1 MERIFIF
8 AGGWKTPDDLPELF
22 NQELLKSYQTQQ
34 PPVEFIFSDFQLYRD
49 DTIEVVKQ
57 KICLTKN
64 QQNSPHEIYLFCWK
78 LLPKPVKDQGIP
90 LEMFLKNIDLPSS
103 EIATMVSYERLA
115 HFANQHTLHIAH
127 PMGPKKQHWKIPVN
141 PFLVDSQ
148 PTHTPSADSEQG
160 MSTSMLLHYGSI
172 IDNPIFLCWKDD
184 VMKNKQEY
192 ESAMTPI
199 YYPFHSDKG
208 PHANNH
214 LSPITHKFHQLY
226 YQRSEDIVY
235 SHQGI
240 ASFTMVMNFANHR
253 KWPLEIIF
261 KQLHSSLL
269 IPFVMLNPGKL
280 RENVVRMHCNNVST
294 NGKLI
299 PIMTK
304 KEVMKVATEFGN
316 PTDTISAY
324 IPIAAEENKE
334 SAKTQTVQ
342 NELFII
348 INKLGHVFVKAI
360 GKHPMSYEQW
370 NRILLNH
377 LNTYLAHINDITQ
390 QAGYVMNLFEDMRDE
405 RMTKMNYTMSLP
417 VQDPIQL
424 ARHIPCITEMFDIYN
439 DDVSNDHPMYLKY
452 KRTGH
457 FEPAEGQKKIIQF
470 IRAHHKVHDRTM
482 AIASLVLNYSLPSK
496 EAERMFDEFVDAD
509 HDDKAS
515 GFPVHMTLVDN
526 QLTIL
531 VENITAVD
539 YVHELFIYLDGI
551 VRLTQQSLSHT
562 SLLSHKD
569 ICTSEPTK
577 KGVVH
582 IPSVELPEEEET
594 TMGEDDMENFYGM
607 EDQEDQEEEVEEVE
621 PVNPILTKQEE
632 KVGASTGVNL
642 DGLSLNG
649 LFLNRMQQRDPAL
662 FVYDNKGYM
671 AYSRMCS
678 ASAARQPIILT
689 EDEYRDVETNHRD
702 SYTEAIKYGS
712 SEDHQHYYICP
723 RYWCMKT
730 KRPMSEAE
738 VQDPAKKCGNIIPR
752 DAKHIPKGAYI
763 YEFSSDKHRNEAGDY
778 VMHTPEF
785 LKQKKNPL
793 GLSLPCCFKINS
805 NHVAQKM
812 CKNKIPFPTSNTP
825 FLL

>member
-1 MERIFIF
+1 
-8 AGGWKTPDDLPELF
+8 
-22 NQELLKSYQTQQ
+22 
-34 PPVEFIFSDFQLYRD
+34 
-49 DTIEVVKQ
+49 
-57 KICLTKN
+57 
-64 QQNSPHEIYLFCWK
+64 
-78 LLPKPVKDQGIP
+78 
-90 LEMFLKNIDLPSS
+90 
-103 EIATMVSYERLA
+103 
-115 HFANQHTLHIAH
+115 
-127 PMGPKKQHWKIPVN
+127 
-141 PFLVDSQ
+141 
-148 PTHTPSADSEQG
+148 
-160 MSTSMLLHYGSI
+160 
-172 IDNPIFLCWKDD
+172 
-184 VMKNKQEY
+184 
-192 ESAMTPI
+192 
-199 YYPFHSDKG
+199 
-208 PHANNH
+208 
-214 LSPITHKFHQLY
+214 
-226 YQRSEDIVY
+226 
-235 SHQGI
+235 
-240 ASFTMVMNFANHR
+240 
-253 KWPLEIIF
+253 
-261 KQLHSSLL
+261 
-269 IPFVMLNPGKL
+269 
-280 RENVVRMHCNNVST
+280 
-294 NGKLI
+294 
-299 PIMTK
+299 
-304 KEVMKVATEFGN
+304 
-316 PTDTISAY
+316 
-324 IPIAAEENKE
+324 
-334 SAKTQTVQ
+334 
-342 NELFII
+342 
-348 INKLGHVFVKAI
+348 
-360 GKHPMSYEQW
+360 
-370 NRILLNH
+370 
-377 LNTYLAHINDITQ
+377 
-390 QAGYVMNLFEDMRDE
+390 
-405 RMTKMNYTMSLP
+405 MNYTMSLP